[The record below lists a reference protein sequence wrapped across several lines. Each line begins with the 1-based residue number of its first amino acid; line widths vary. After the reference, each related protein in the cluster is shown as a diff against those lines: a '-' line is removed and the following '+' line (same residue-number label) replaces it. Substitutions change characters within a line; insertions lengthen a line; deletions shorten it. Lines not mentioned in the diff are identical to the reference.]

1 MRRKKEHS
9 RGSMEK
15 NQQVN
20 SQRNRSAQTDARRE
34 CGLPGGGAGR
44 RDIVER
50 IPGDIHVDPYI
61 TEGNPGYD
69 ESGSSEMISPER
81 LASGQQKASPESQS
95 KKS

>member
-1 MRRKKEHS
+1 MHRKKEHNRS
-9 RGSMEK
+9 STEK
-15 NQQVN
+15 NQNVRP
-20 SQRNRSAQTDARRE
+20 QRGRPDQTDARRE

-50 IPGDIHVDPYI
+50 IPDDIHVDPYI

-69 ESGSSEMISPER
+69 ESGPSEIMPPER
-81 LASGQQKASPESQS
+81 LASGQQKASPGGQS